1 MIETLYRTDAPE
13 KGRSECYVLVLT
25 ARPASQG
32 RVYTFMEE
40 HGYWDDRL
48 ERVLHEVVSISAEGD
63 LSQEEALTMYDASR
77 KRLAQRGFVHSFVR
91 GCRSKGPRT
100 DQPAEFETA
109 SA

>member
-1 MIETLYRTDAPE
+1 MIETLYRTDTPE
-13 KGRSECYVLVLT
+13 KGRSEFYVLVLT
-25 ARPASQG
+25 ARPASHG

-40 HGYWDDRL
+40 HGYWDDHL

-63 LSQEEALTMYDASR
+63 LNHEQALTMYDASR

-91 GCRSKGPRT
+91 GCRSKAPHA
-100 DQPAEFETA
+100 DQPSELETA